1 MLRRNQT
8 IRPTTTTQEM
18 TLARGRI
25 QRSPSA
31 RSRLKVD
38 REDNQELNRPYTSP
52 RTRSASPV
60 ARSPRSIGE
69 LPLKKLSNIYAKIV
83 TQLEMVKDLSE
94 NRLNETEN
102 ILDLRRQLQRADEFS
117 IRFSRNNL
125 YDTKRLLN
133 EIKNMLV
140 PYPFENMSP
149 VEARTLS
156 KKIIL
161 AYQAASQSLQI
172 YINYVKNPGNL
183 EVPDKISELVLLIAE
198 LLLCCEQLSLSSGEV
213 HLQHD
218 AVKICNE
225 LLAVLKSKPPV
236 GEYLD
241 IKQEVLTRKKHKKS
255 VPQPEDATKLKN
267 LSMYKARPG
276 VKGKPDMPARKKAG
290 LSCLLGNVNK
300 KSNKKEEKMARITH
314 EIYTQKMNPKP
325 VRPFGNKNVKFDQTD
340 QTDRGVKENATGKK
354 PPKKSRY
361 FTPREVRS
369 QDDDVETMVQ
379 TIDDDDFVS
388 TVLGFFR

>member
-133 EIKNMLV
+133 EIKNTLV

-161 AYQAASQSLQI
+161 AYQAASQALQI

-218 AVKICNE
+218 AVKTCNE

-241 IKQEVLTRKKHKKS
+241 IKQEVLTRKKHKKAVS
-255 VPQPEDATKLKN
+255 HPEDATKLKN

-276 VKGKPDMPARKKAG
+276 VKGKPEMPARKKAG

-340 QTDRGVKENATGKK
+340 QTDRGVKENAIGKK